1 MILLMTPSNETDP
14 RLLALDVAGS
24 LFIELLPARLRAL
37 KANDLR
43 IVQGGRTKSGPGAA
57 VSDDPDT
64 DVLAVR
70 DDVWF
75 SDRALVAFLTNDA
88 AGPRAVK
95 VFSPRAATAPEAADR
110 ELLAVYIPRAIASA
124 LFRDVGGVA
133 QVNTLEQL
141 AARCNDARELRGE
154 ELDSERPPMRV
165 RSLLDVSVVE
175 SHILYARAVE
185 ALARGV
191 RIRDPRAIAIRGELQ
206 CGEDVEIDLHVIIEG
221 KVTLGNGVRIGANC
235 TLKSASVGEQTRI
248 NPYSM
253 LENAEIGAS
262 GMVGPYARVRPGSV
276 VGDRVQIGNFVEVKN
291 SRIGSGSRIN
301 HLAFIGDAT
310 LGNNVTIGAG
320 TITCNHD
327 RRGVARTEIGE
338 GAYVGSGC
346 LLVAPLS
353 IGANATI
360 GAGSTITK
368 TAPEGKLTIAR
379 SRQVTID
386 DWTPPDS
393 GEK

>member
-1 MILLMTPSNETDP
+1 
-14 RLLALDVAGS
+14 
-24 LFIELLPARLRAL
+24 
-37 KANDLR
+37 
-43 IVQGGRTKSGPGAA
+43 
-57 VSDDPDT
+57 
-64 DVLAVR
+64 
-70 DDVWF
+70 
-75 SDRALVAFLTNDA
+75 
-88 AGPRAVK
+88 
-95 VFSPRAATAPEAADR
+95 
-110 ELLAVYIPRAIASA
+110 
-124 LFRDVGGVA
+124 
-133 QVNTLEQL
+133 
-141 AARCNDARELRGE
+141 
-154 ELDSERPPMRV
+154 MRV
-165 RSLLDVSVVE
+165 RSLLDVSLVE